1 MALFAFEELTFRYPE
16 APRDALRDVSVAIEP
31 GQFVLVCGQ
40 SGCGKTTLLR
50 QFKSALAPHGNQS
63 GRVLFDGVPLVDVPE
78 CEQVARIGFVMQ
90 DPDAQIVTD
99 KVWHELAFV
108 LESLGC
114 DERTMRLRVAEMA
127 SYFGIQHWFHKN
139 VGELAGGQKQ
149 LLNLASVMAARP
161 DVLVLD
167 EPTSQL
173 DPIAAS
179 DFLATVHRINRELG
193 TTVVMS
199 EHRLEEVYGLTD
211 RVVVLE
217 EGRVVADGE
226 PRAVAGQL
234 HRAGSPMAL
243 ALPAAA
249 RIAWGV
255 EGRPGRRSGE
265 GAPCSNSI
273 EVQGS
278 SRATDV
284 SVCTSMNCARTPS
297 PLRRPYSSI
306 VEVGAALQVETPLT
320 VREGRAWLAD
330 EVAAFPPRRWAFPA
344 GEACNS
350 ASTRAAVELRDVW
363 FRYER
368 DGADVLRG
376 TTLTVPEGSL
386 FAVVGGNGTGKST
399 MLRAICGVARP
410 YRGKITVFG
419 RRLKDWKRA
428 ELFRGGVAMLP
439 QDPLNLMVKKTV
451 RGDLEEM
458 LDGRGLTA
466 EQRTAAV
473 REVAALTDIVPLLDA
488 HPFDLSGGEVQRA
501 ALAKVLLNEPRLLLL
516 DEPTKGLDAF
526 FKEKLAALLRSLTAR
541 GTTVLMVSHD
551 VEFCASYA
559 DRCALF
565 FDGDAVTT
573 NPPRR
578 FFASNSFYTT
588 AANRISRG
596 LFENAVTVE
605 EVVELCQS

>member
-139 VGELAGGQKQ
+139 VGELSGGQKQ

-306 VEVGAALQVETPLT
+306 VEEGAALQVETPLT

-466 EQRTAAV
+466 GQRTAAV

-551 VEFCASYA
+551 IEFCASYA